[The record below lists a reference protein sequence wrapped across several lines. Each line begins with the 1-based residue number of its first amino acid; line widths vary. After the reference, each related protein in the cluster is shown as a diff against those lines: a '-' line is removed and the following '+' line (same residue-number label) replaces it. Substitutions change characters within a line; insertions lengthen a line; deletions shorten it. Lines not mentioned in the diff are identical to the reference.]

1 MNHFFVKNFLYYDI
15 LRSTMKMNLASRK
28 LFTKPE
34 CTRCDPVHRHL
45 QTLGISHEI
54 ECCRGMHAIP
64 NPEEKDLRSFPIL
77 REEDGSLLD
86 YYEILETYDE
96 PILRNNP
103 DRFVLFPIQYPDL
116 YEKYKQAE
124 ASFWVAEEVDL
135 SKDLADWNALTENEK
150 YYLSNILAFFAGSD
164 GIVNENL
171 CMNFCNEVQIPEA
184 RAFYTYQQFNETVHS
199 ETYSIL
205 LDTYIA
211 DPDTKRNL
219 FRGIQT
225 IPSVQKKAEWA
236 QRWIRNGA
244 PFAQRLVAFACV
256 EGILFSSSFCAIYWM
271 KKRGKLPGLCFSN
284 SLISRDEGMHQD
296 FATLLYRHLR
306 FQLDTETVHRIV
318 QEAVETE
325 VEFVTESIPC
335 RLIGMNSDLMVQYVQ
350 FVADSLLQDLG
361 CEPIY
366 HVQNPFDFMQQLDL
380 NLKSNFFEAR
390 VSEYAK
396 HGVMNST
403 AEFVTDAEF

>member
-1 MNHFFVKNFLYYDI
+1 M
-15 LRSTMKMNLASRK
+15 MKPVSRV

-34 CTRCDPVHRHL
+34 CTRCDPIHRHL
-45 QTLGISHEI
+45 KNLGIPHSVEL
-54 ECCRGMHAIP
+54 CRGMHAIP
-64 NPEEKDLRSFPIL
+64 NPDDVELQSFPVL
-77 REEDGSLLD
+77 LEEDGTLLD
-86 YYEILETYDE
+86 YYKILERYDE
-96 PILRNNP
+96 PILRENP
-103 DRFVLFPIQYPDL
+103 DRFVLFPIEYPDL

-135 SKDLADWNALTENEK
+135 SKDMADWNALTESER
-150 YYLSNILAFFAGSD
+150 YYVSNILAFFAGSD

-205 LDTYIA
+205 LDTYIT
-211 DPDTKRNL
+211 DPDQKRKL

-225 IPSVQKKAEWA
+225 IPSVKRKAEWA
-236 QRWIRNGA
+236 QRWISNGA

-256 EGILFSSSFCAIYWM
+256 EGILFSSSFCAIYWL

-306 FQLDTETVHRIV
+306 FPLDVDIIQRIIKEAVDTEI
-318 QEAVETE
+318 
-325 VEFVTESIPC
+325 EFVTESIPC

-361 CEPIY
+361 YDRMY
-366 HVQNPFDFMQQLDL
+366 HVSNPFDFMQQLDL

-396 HGVMNST
+396 HTVMNSSVD
-403 AEFVTDAEF
+403 FVTDADF